1 VREDTLASQNRHD
14 LERLIH
20 STYDVSAVR
29 SLFIVLMPRADAPA
43 NDRR

>member
-29 SLFIVLMPRADAPA
+29 SPFIVLMPRADAPA